1 VQINVSPAAAQRR
14 VTQFVHRRI
23 SSQMHGETPTLVLGE
38 QACWRVPV
46 HLTFPSIG
54 DAGQVGS
61 IDVDIETGEF
71 DTAESLQREIERHAE
86 ALARRITPATV

>member
-1 VQINVSPAAAQRR
+1 MQINVSAAEAQRW

-23 SSQMHGETPTLVLGE
+23 SSQMRGETPTLVFGE
-38 QACWRVPV
+38 KACWRVPV

-61 IDVDIETGEF
+61 IDVSVETGEF
-71 DTAESLQREIERHAE
+71 DTVEPIQLEIERHAE
-86 ALARRITPATV
+86 VLALCITPATA